1 MRIRRFAAG
10 DDIDATPALAAS
22 HASATTIL
30 RRRMSL
36 RFGLQRAR
44 LVVTLDADDGENDD
58 GRGFFG
64 RVDAAEAHNAPV
76 VWELD
81 NGAHL
86 AGPAVVRC
94 LPGRG
99 PPKPMRSASA
109 SPQVSRM
116 QG

>member
-1 MRIRRFAAG
+1 LRIRRFAAG

-22 HASATTIL
+22 HASATAIL

-44 LVVTLDADDGENDD
+44 LVVTLDADDGEDDD

-64 RVDAAEAHNAPV
+64 RVDAAEPHNAPV

-81 NGAHL
+81 NL